1 MTTNRDERLQPLP
14 PVPENVQFL
23 LVRHGQTALNAAGQL
38 RGRLD
43 PTLDDVGQTEVE
55 LLAEALTAYGPK
67 LIVTSPVR
75 RAAQTAAAIAR
86 ATGAGILID
95 GDLVDRDYGQWA
107 GHTEEEVTAAW
118 GSLDQAPGV
127 ETRASLTRRAVGML
141 HKEFR
146 EYPVVLVTH
155 EVVLQAML
163 EHLDPAL
170 ASVRQD
176 LAAWDVVTRDASGH
190 LLGSGADF
198 RAAQGNAEEE
208 LVDIDD

>member
-1 MTTNRDERLQPLP
+1 MATNRVERLRAVA
-14 PVPENVQFL
+14 PVPANVQFL

-43 PTLDDVGQTEVE
+43 PPLDEVGLAEVE
-55 LLAEALTAYGPK
+55 RLAEALTVYSPK
-67 LIVTSPVR
+67 LIVCSPVR

-107 GHTEEEVTAAW
+107 GHTREEVIAKC

-127 ETRASLTRRAVGML
+127 ETRASLIHRAVGML

-146 EYPVVLVTH
+146 AYPVVLVTH

-163 EHLDPAL
+163 EHLDPSL
-170 ASVRQD
+170 TEVRQD
-176 LAAWDVVTRDASGH
+176 LAAWDVVTQA
-190 LLGSGADF
+190 GSGQLVLVGADL
-198 RAAQGNAEEE
+198 RAT
-208 LVDIDD
+208 

>member
-1 MTTNRDERLQPLP
+1 MTTNRVERLRPVP
-14 PVPENVQFL
+14 PVPANVQFL

-43 PTLDDVGQTEVE
+43 PPLDEVGLAEVE
-55 LLAEALTAYGPK
+55 RLAEALTVYSPK
-67 LIVTSPVR
+67 LIVCSPVR

-107 GHTEEEVTAAW
+107 GHTREEVIAKC

-127 ETRASLTRRAVGML
+127 ETRASLTHRAVGML

-146 EYPVVLVTH
+146 AYPVVLVTH
-155 EVVLQAML
+155 EAVLQAML
-163 EHLDPAL
+163 EHLDPSL
-170 ASVRQD
+170 TEVRQD
-176 LAAWDVVTRDASGH
+176 LAAWDVVTQD
-190 LLGSGADF
+190 GSGQLVLEGADL
-198 RAAQGNAEEE
+198 RAT
-208 LVDIDD
+208 